1 MKNSFI
7 LYTEQKAVIDKLTD
21 EQAGKLIKAIYAHET
36 GEEMELDAILDL
48 VITPFLTSLERNTEK
63 YQKRVETNKKNIAK
77 RWNEDDTKNTN
88 GKNGIQNYTNDTNG
102 NDSDNDSV
110 SDNDSDLKE
119 EVVQEEKPTAAAWVS
134 CYENNIGLIP
144 PMVFEEIDSYE
155 LADEVVEEAIKEA
168 VKSDVRKP
176 KYICAILKEFKE
188 HNIKTKADV
197 VARQVEREKTKNKDK
212 PPNKPTSAY
221 INPAQKEFEDL
232 SGFYAN

>member
-36 GEEMELDAILDL
+36 GEEMELDSILDL

-63 YQKRVETNKKNIAK
+63 YQKRVEANKKNIAK
-77 RWNEDDTKNTN
+77 RWNEEDTKNTN
-88 GKNGIQNYTNDTNG
+88 GKNGMQNYTNDTNG
-102 NDSDNDSV
+102 NDSDNDS
-110 SDNDSDLKE
+110 DNDNDSGSDLKE
-119 EVVQEEKPTAAAWVS
+119 LEAPTAAGWVG
-134 CYENNIGLIP
+134 CYENNIGLIA
-144 PMVFEEIDSYE
+144 PMVFEEINSYE
-155 LADEVVEEAIKEA
+155 LPDEVVEEAIKEA

-176 KYICAILKEFKE
+176 KYICAILKDFKE

-197 VARQVEREKTKNKDK
+197 GARRVEREKTKNKDR
-212 PPNKPTSAY
+212 PPNKPSNVY
-221 INPAQKEFEDL
+221 VNPAQKEFEDL

>member
-21 EQAGKLIKAIYAHET
+21 EQAGRLIKAIYAHET

-77 RWNEDDTKNTN
+77 RWNNDDTKNTN
-88 GKNGIQNYTNDTNG
+88 GNDGIQNDTNDTNG
-102 NDSDNDSV
+102 NDSDSV
-110 SDNDSDLKE
+110 SDSDNENDLKE
-119 EVVQEEKPTAAAWVS
+119 NTKRKVFTKPT
-134 CYENNIGLIP
+134 
-144 PMVFEEIDSYE
+144 
-155 LADEVVEEAIKEA
+155 VEE
-168 VKSDVRKP
+168 VKA
-176 KYICAILKEFKE
+176 YC
-188 HNIKTKADV
+188 
-197 VARQVEREKTKNKDK
+197 VERKNNVNADKFIDFYESKGWLIGKNPMKDWRACVRTWEKGGNSS

-221 INPAQKEFEDL
+221 INPAQKEFDDL

>member
-36 GEEMELDAILDL
+36 GEEMELDSILDL

-77 RWNEDDTKNTN
+77 RWNNDDTKNTN
-88 GKNGIQNYTNDTNG
+88 GNDGIQNDTNDTNG
-102 NDSDNDSV
+102 NDSDSD
-110 SDNDSDLKE
+110 SDNDNENDLKE
-119 EVVQEEKPTAAAWVS
+119 NTKRKVFTKPT
-134 CYENNIGLIP
+134 
-144 PMVFEEIDSYE
+144 
-155 LADEVVEEAIKEA
+155 VEE
-168 VKSDVRKP
+168 VKA
-176 KYICAILKEFKE
+176 YC
-188 HNIKTKADV
+188 
-197 VARQVEREKTKNKDK
+197 VERKNNVNPDKFIDFYESKGWLIGKNPMKDWRACVRTWEKGGNSS
-212 PPNKPTSAY
+212 PPSKPTSAY

>member
-88 GKNGIQNYTNDTNG
+88 GKNGIQNDTNDTNG
-102 NDSDNDSV
+102 NDSDSV
-110 SDNDSDLKE
+110 SDNVNVNENDLKE
-119 EVVQEEKPTAAAWVS
+119 NTKRKVFTKPT
-134 CYENNIGLIP
+134 
-144 PMVFEEIDSYE
+144 
-155 LADEVVEEAIKEA
+155 VEE
-168 VKSDVRKP
+168 VKAYCAERK
-176 KYICAILKEFKE
+176 
-188 HNIKTKADV
+188 NNVNAD
-197 VARQVEREKTKNKDK
+197 KFID
-212 PPNKPTSAY
+212 
-221 INPAQKEFEDL
+221 
-232 SGFYAN
+232 FYESKG